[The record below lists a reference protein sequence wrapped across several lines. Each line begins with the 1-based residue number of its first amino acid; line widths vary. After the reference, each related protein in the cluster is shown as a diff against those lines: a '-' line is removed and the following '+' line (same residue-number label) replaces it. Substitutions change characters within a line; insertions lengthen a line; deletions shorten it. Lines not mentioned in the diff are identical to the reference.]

1 MNLRRAADWNNVMAQ
16 IGKPKP
22 TKADRP
28 KKTPRPKNRRK
39 ILESQLEDICKAIV
53 FWRDGAEC
61 VERFI
66 DGNRCGGGI
75 QWGHYI
81 PRQQSGWLKY
91 EIGNTFC
98 QCRNHNNLHDK
109 GSQTMAAWFGGVFG
123 VNAQM
128 KMEVERDAH
137 RGKSQRTIQ
146 ELEELLAY
154 YDELYQN
161 RFYVHLNLNTLMN
174 AGYYGKIYK

>member
-1 MNLRRAADWNNVMAQ
+1 MSVIEKPL
-16 IGKPKP
+16 GKPKP
-22 TKADRP
+22 TKESRP

-39 ILESQLEDICKAIV
+39 ILEGQIEAICKQIV

-66 DGNRCGGGI
+66 DGQRCGGEI

-81 PRQQSGWLKY
+81 PRKQSGWLKY
-91 EIGNTFC
+91 DIGNTFC

-109 GSQTMAAWFGGVFG
+109 GSQTMAAWFGAKFG
-123 VNAQM
+123 SDAQIAL
-128 KMEVERDAH
+128 ENERDAH

-146 ELEELLAY
+146 ELEELLGY
-154 YDELYQN
+154 YDSLYQS
-161 RFYVHLNLNTLMN
+161 RYFVDINLEALL
-174 AGYYGKIYK
+174 AGGYYGNVYKK